1 MILKEAN
8 LGDLNNICAKVENPN
23 RAEDYQCCIKAY
35 GLRLHKA
42 YDEAIS
48 LYEKAL
54 KINSENQEALKGLSI
69 CYKFLGKFTEAIKYS
84 TKIKHLTPFEK
95 DIHYELGVL
104 EYNRKNYVKSI
115 KNFIT
120 AIKLSPEFYDA
131 IYALGQSHEAL
142 EEYEMAEM
150 IYLKI
155 IENRPSYII
164 AYNRLANM
172 YLKIEDYKKAIK
184 YFREILAINPEFHR
198 AYLGLAIAFDKSE
211 HVVEA
216 RRYYKKYIE
225 LKPFSDD
232 REYVEERLNKLRPA
246 KTCSEPRSN
255 HLSLVR

>member
-8 LGDLNNICAKVENPN
+8 LEDLNKICAKVENPN
-23 RAEDYQCCIKAY
+23 KGEDYQCCIKAY
-35 GLRLHKA
+35 SLRLQEQ
-42 YDEAIS
+42 YEGAIS

-54 KINSENQEALKGLSI
+54 KINKENQDALKGISL
-69 CYKFLGKFTEAIKYS
+69 CYKFLGKFTDAIKYS

-95 DIHYELGVL
+95 SIHYELGVL

-120 AIKLSPEFYDA
+120 AIKLSPEYYDA

-172 YLKIEDYKKAIK
+172 YLKIEDYKKAIR
-184 YFREILAINPEFHR
+184 YFREILAINPDFHR
-198 AYLGLAIAFDKSE
+198 AYLGLGIAFDKNE
-211 HVVEA
+211 QPVEA
-216 RRYYKKYIE
+216 KRYYKKYIE
-225 LKPFSDD
+225 MKPFSED
-232 REYVEERLNKLRPA
+232 REYVEERLNKLRPVR
-246 KTCSEPRSN
+246 TSSEPRSN